1 MSIDISPE
9 SASAL
14 AKAQGVELSLQGAA
28 DAAKFAALVLGNSAK
43 AFAALAFE
51 DEPSGYAA
59 AQRRNAP

>member
-1 MSIDISPE
+1 MSIDITPE
-9 SASAL
+9 SASVL
-14 AKAQGVELSLQGAA
+14 VKAQGVELSSQGAA
-28 DAAKFAALVLGNSAK
+28 DAAKFAATVLGNSAK